1 MSRLTAEGQTQAAAL
16 GRAIAAEDRAIH
28 RVFLSPLARARHTYD
43 GMERE
48 WRAMRWG
55 WEKEGAAVGAPA
67 TYPTCAPT
75 FLPDLQV
82 RV

>member
-1 MSRLTAEGQTQAAAL
+1 MSRLTAEGQAQAAAL
-16 GRAIAAEDRAIH
+16 GRAIAKEDRPIH

-48 WRAMRWG
+48 WRASGWG
-55 WEKEGAAVGAPA
+55 WAEGK
-67 TYPTCAPT
+67 YPTCAPT

-82 RV
+82 NGWGRWG